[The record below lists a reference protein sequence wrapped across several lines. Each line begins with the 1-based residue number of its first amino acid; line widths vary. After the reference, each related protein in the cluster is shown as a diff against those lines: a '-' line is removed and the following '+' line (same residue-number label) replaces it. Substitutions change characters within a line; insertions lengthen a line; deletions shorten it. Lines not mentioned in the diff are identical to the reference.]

1 MGSSIYLVLERRDMK
16 DKHPVELTQEEIASM
31 SISDLKKF
39 RDKSFKEL
47 ELAFARAKKKENDK
61 EDYIHG
67 ALDIISKTC
76 LQMHRRIEILEQYI
90 NELISDKA
98 FEDQSIR
105 DKDEPIN

>member
-16 DKHPVELTQEEIASM
+16 DKHPVELTAEEVESM

-47 ELAFARAKKKENDK
+47 ELAFARAKKKEIEK

-76 LQMHRRIEILEQYI
+76 LGMHRRIEVLEQYI

-98 FEDQSIR
+98 FEDQAKR
-105 DKDEPIN
+105 DKDEQIN